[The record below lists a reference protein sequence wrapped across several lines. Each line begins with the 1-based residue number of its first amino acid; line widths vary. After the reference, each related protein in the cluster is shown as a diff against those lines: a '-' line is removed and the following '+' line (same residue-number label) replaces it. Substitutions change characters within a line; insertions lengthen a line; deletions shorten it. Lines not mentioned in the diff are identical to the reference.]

1 METAAISIFHP
12 QSQPWVFFFFF
23 QFPRTAKKGF
33 LGGFIFVLVFE
44 VIKATNNLIIKF
56 NNENYGESE
65 ERKQS
70 SVNYKQMFP

>member
-1 METAAISIFHP
+1 METAAIPLSPPIATLGL
-12 QSQPWVFFFFF
+12 FFFFLSVSSDS
-23 QFPRTAKKGF
+23 KEGF
-33 LGGFIFVLVFE
+33 FWVFIFVLVFE